1 MKILFGFLFLVCAL
15 AAFAQSD
22 VVVKRSDDVTKL
34 GESKD
39 SKPDGSITLNAVHV
53 GDESMSEEEAFKILG
68 KADIISSV
76 DVGTE
81 GTLSENS
88 FAMASVIYKFPQSDA
103 LEFFRKLFAESDTL
117 EGRTYALMGLKLLKE
132 NYYYKTLGMTLDST
146 ALVSVYANGKLYE
159 IKMSKFLNAFERKPS
174 VFVPSSF
181 PSGSGSELN
190 FDEDNATGTTTETR
204 TIVKETN
211 YVYTDFGTVLYP
223 LSSPV
228 IIVTRPC
235 RRPPI
240 VHIRPLPPRPAR
252 PIIPRPHPP
261 RPDLPR
267 PLPPKPVFPRPI
279 KPGTP
284 PPRPQPGARPEN
296 RPQRPPQSRPQIQKP
311 RPPQSRPQM
320 RPVSRPRPSANFN
333 SGGRSSANMQF
344 RR

>member
-1 MKILFGFLFLVCAL
+1 MKILSGFLFLICA
-15 AAFAQSD
+15 AAVFAQSD
-22 VVVKRSDDVTKL
+22 VAVKQSDDVTKL

-39 SKPDGSITLNAVHV
+39 SKQDGSITLNAVHV
-53 GDESMSEEEAFKILG
+53 GDESMSEEEAFKVLR

-88 FAMASVIYKFPQSDA
+88 FAMASVIYKFPKSDA
-103 LEFFRKLFAESDTL
+103 LEFFRKLFAESETL
-117 EGRTYALMGLKLLKE
+117 EGRTYALMGLKFLKE
-132 NYYYKTLGMTLDST
+132 NYYYKNLGMTIDST

-159 IKMSKFLNAFERKPS
+159 IKMSKFLNAFERRPS

-181 PSGSGSELN
+181 PSGLDKELN
-190 FDEDNATGTTTETR
+190 FDEDNTTSNTATETR
-204 TIVKETN
+204 TIVKETS

-223 LSSPV
+223 LPSPV
-228 IIVTRPC
+228 VIVTRPC
-235 RRPPI
+235 KRPPI
-240 VHIRPLPPRPAR
+240 VHIRPLPPRPVR
-252 PIIPRPHPP
+252 PV
-261 RPDLPR
+261 LPR
-267 PLPPKPVFPRPI
+267 PLPPKPVFPRPVR
-279 KPGTP
+279 PGTP
-284 PPRPQPGARPEN
+284 SPRPQPGVRPEN

-311 RPPQSRPQM
+311 RPPQSKPQM